1 MNNHSIID
9 EKHTPKEPSS
19 HEMITTNHEQFKA
32 PSFNNQA
39 SYGSCGD
46 KIENVEKDCLINYN
60 ASNYNLPH
68 PLP

>member
-19 HEMITTNHEQFKA
+19 HEITTTNHEQFKA

-39 SYGSCGD
+39 TYGSCGD
-46 KIENVEKDCLINYN
+46 KIANVEKDCLINYN

>member
-19 HEMITTNHEQFKA
+19 HEITTTNHEQFKA

-39 SYGSCGD
+39 TYGNCGD

>member
-19 HEMITTNHEQFKA
+19 HEITTTNHEQFKA
-32 PSFNNQA
+32 LSFNNQA
-39 SYGSCGD
+39 TYGSCGD

>member
-19 HEMITTNHEQFKA
+19 HEITTTNHEQFKA

-39 SYGSCGD
+39 TYGSCG
-46 KIENVEKDCLINYN
+46 EK
-60 ASNYNLPH
+60 
-68 PLP
+68 

>member
-9 EKHTPKEPSS
+9 EKHTPKEQSS
-19 HEMITTNHEQFKA
+19 HEITTTNHEQFKA

-39 SYGSCGD
+39 TYGSCGD